1 MIIVSD
7 SSPLINLACINKL
20 HLLPELFN
28 EVIIP
33 HSVYQEIVE
42 FGEGQPGSDA
52 VKNSSWISVR
62 NCNRLDQLN
71 EFRKELDMGEAEAL
85 TLAIE
90 LNADILLIDEFKG
103 RAIAR
108 KNKIHVLG
116 LLGILLEAKK
126 RNLINNIKLEMDRL
140 IADANFWISS
150 ELYSEIL
157 IAADEQGI

>member
-62 NCNRLDQLN
+62 NCNQLDQLN
-71 EFRKELDMGEAEAL
+71 EFRKELDIGEAEAL

-140 IADANFWISS
+140 ITDANFWISS
-150 ELYSEIL
+150 ELYSDIL
-157 IAADEQGI
+157 IVADEQGI